1 VSYPLVT
8 IAELKTYLGIT
19 GAQDDS
25 LLASVAS
32 NASII
37 AERETGRTFAVSS
50 NVTRIYST
58 DGQAALIVHDMPM
71 SDGTRVVRMDGTD
84 LVADSGYWLL
94 PDRRNPDVGTT
105 IQLRH
110 FSAGW
115 NRWSFNWFDGNYD
128 SPRYQAGRG
137 TPNDLSI
144 TGVVG
149 HPTLP
154 LDVFEAVRAL
164 AALLFWRAKAGASGI
179 VTTPLGDE
187 VDVSVSRPRGWEE
200 FVEHWRIRTAVVA
213 T

>member
-1 VSYPLVT
+1 MYPLVT

-19 GAQDDS
+19 GAQDDA

-37 AERETGRTFAVSS
+37 AAAETGRTFAVES
-50 NVTRIYST
+50 NVTRRYST
-58 DGQAALIVHDMPM
+58 DGQASLIVHDMPY
-71 SDGTRVVRMDGTD
+71 SDGSRVVTMDGTA

-94 PDRRNPDVGTT
+94 PDRRNPDVSTT

-110 FSAGW
+110 FEVGW
-115 NRWSFNWFDGNYD
+115 NRRSYNWFDGNLDRRPYF
-128 SPRYQAGRG
+128 SG
-137 TPNDLSI
+137 TPNDLVI

-179 VTTPLGDE
+179 ITTPLGDE
-187 VDVSVSRPRGWEE
+187 IDVSVDRPRGWPE
-200 FVEHWRIRTAVVA
+200 FVAKWRIRTAVAPV
-213 T
+213 